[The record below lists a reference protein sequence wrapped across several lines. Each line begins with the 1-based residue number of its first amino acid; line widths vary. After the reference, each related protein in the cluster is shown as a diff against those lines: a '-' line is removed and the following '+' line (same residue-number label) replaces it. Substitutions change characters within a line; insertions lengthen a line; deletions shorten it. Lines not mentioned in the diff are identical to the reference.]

1 MPEYGYAV
9 KELDEIFDFS
19 ISTNSGLTKSF
30 VNSNKGTVPVYGA
43 SQDVDIPSYGY
54 IKDNIERIKY
64 FDDCLTYNKD
74 GASGMTFFRK
84 GHFTISEKVVPLVIF
99 EKYKGMLDYDFL
111 KYAIEFEAR
120 KQQYTFSNKATKI
133 TFKKLKIKI
142 PLNNNQE
149 FDIIKQHQFALL
161 YAEIEEK
168 RKALIDKLDDIRSL
182 SVRIMDSSVSSWKN
196 VLCKDIFAPT
206 NGNSI
211 YTKEYVKSHHGT
223 IPLYSGNTFG
233 EFDMVDTADYDGEY
247 LTWAK
252 DGLAGYIMY
261 HNGEFSITGHRGILI
276 PNASFE
282 NIELICLKY
291 IAYVLEP
298 IFRSSIKGRR
308 GDKGKNEYTTLN
320 KVMIMKIK
328 EPIPIP
334 VDKNGNYDLEKQ
346 KELVQKYDQIEEIK
360 KHLVDKITELTSI
373 VVT

>member
-1 MPEYGYAV
+1 MPEHGYAV

-19 ISTNSGLTKSF
+19 ISTNSALTKSF

-43 SQDVDIPSYGY
+43 SQNVDVPSYGY
-54 IKDNIERIKY
+54 IKDNIEGIKY

-74 GASGMTFFRK
+74 GASGMTFYRK

-99 EKYKGMLDYDFL
+99 EKYKGLLDYNYL

-142 PLNNNQE
+142 PFNYNQE
-149 FDIIKQHQFALL
+149 FDIIKQRQLAQL

-168 RKALIDKLDDIRSL
+168 RKALIDKLNDIQCA
-182 SVRIMDSSVSSWKN
+182 SVRIMDDSVLSWKN
-196 VLCKDIFAPT
+196 VLCKDIFMPS

-211 YTKEYVKSHHGT
+211 YTKEYIKSHSGT

-261 HNGEFSITGHRGILI
+261 HNGKFSLTGHRGILI
-276 PNASFE
+276 PNPSFE
-282 NIELICLKY
+282 NIDLIDLKY

-320 KVMIMKIK
+320 KAMIMKIK

-334 VDKNGNYDLEKQ
+334 VDANNNYDLEKQ
-346 KELVQKYDQIEEIK
+346 NELVKKYDQIEEIK
-360 KHLVDKITELTSI
+360 KQLFDKITELTSI
-373 VVT
+373 VVA

>member
-1 MPEYGYAV
+1 MPEHGYVV

-43 SQDVDIPSYGY
+43 SQDVDVPSYGY
-54 IKDNIERIKY
+54 IKDNIEGIKY

-74 GASGMTFFRK
+74 GASGMTFYRK

-99 EKYKGMLDYDFL
+99 EKYKCLLDYNYL

-142 PLNNNQE
+142 PLNDNQE
-149 FDIIKQHQFALL
+149 FDISKQFQLAQL

-168 RKALIDKLDDIRSL
+168 RKALINKLSDIRCA
-182 SVRIMDSSVSSWKN
+182 SVRIMDNSVSSWRN
-196 VLCKDIFAPT
+196 VFCKDIFIPS

-211 YTKEYVKSHHGT
+211 YTKEYIKSHRGT

-252 DGLAGYIMY
+252 DGLAGYVMY
-261 HNGEFSITGHRGILI
+261 HNGKFSLTGHRGILL
-276 PNASFE
+276 PNPSFE
-282 NIELICLKY
+282 NMDLIDLKY

-320 KVMIMKIK
+320 KAMIMKIQ

-334 VDKNGNYDLEKQ
+334 IDANNNYDLEKQ
-346 KELVQKYDQIEEIK
+346 KELVKKYDQIEEIK
-360 KHLVDKITELTSI
+360 KQLVDKITELTNI

>member
-1 MPEYGYAV
+1 MPEHGYVV

-43 SQDVDIPSYGY
+43 SQDVDVPSYGY
-54 IKDNIERIKY
+54 IKDNIEGIKY

-74 GASGMTFFRK
+74 GASGMTFYRK

-99 EKYKGMLDYDFL
+99 EKYKGLLDYNYL

-142 PLNNNQE
+142 PLNDNQE
-149 FDIIKQHQFALL
+149 FDISKQFQLAQL

-168 RKALIDKLDDIRSL
+168 RKALINKLSDIRCA
-182 SVRIMDSSVSSWKN
+182 SVRIMDNSVSSWRN
-196 VLCKDIFAPT
+196 VFCKDIFIPS

-211 YTKEYVKSHHGT
+211 YTKEYIKSHRGT

-252 DGLAGYIMY
+252 DGLAGYVMY
-261 HNGEFSITGHRGILI
+261 HNGKFSLTGHRGILL
-276 PNASFE
+276 PNPSFE
-282 NIELICLKY
+282 NMDLIDLKY

-320 KVMIMKIK
+320 KAMIMKIQ

-334 VDKNGNYDLEKQ
+334 IDANNNYDLEKQ
-346 KELVQKYDQIEEIK
+346 KELVKKYDQIEEIK
-360 KHLVDKITELTSI
+360 KQLVDKITELTNI

>member
-1 MPEYGYAV
+1 MPEYGYAI

-43 SQDVDIPSYGY
+43 SQDVDVPSYGY
-54 IKDNIERIKY
+54 IKDNIEGIKY

-74 GASGMTFFRK
+74 GASGMTFYRK

-99 EKYKGMLDYDFL
+99 EKYKDMLDYNYL

-120 KQQYTFSNKATKI
+120 KQKYTFSNKATKI

-142 PLNNNQE
+142 PLNRNQD
-149 FDIIKQHQFALL
+149 FDVSRQRQLALL

-168 RKALIDKLDDIRSL
+168 RKALIDKLDSIRFT
-182 SVRIMDSSVSSWKN
+182 SVRILDSSVSSWKN
-196 VLCKDIFAPT
+196 VLCKELFTPV

-211 YTKEYVKSHHGT
+211 YTKEYIKSHQGN

-233 EFDMVDTADYDGEY
+233 EFDVVDTADYDGEY

-261 HNGEFSITGHRGILI
+261 HNGKFSITGHRGILI
-276 PNASFE
+276 PNPLFE
-282 NIELICLKY
+282 NHELICLKY

-320 KVMIMKIK
+320 KAMIMKIK

-334 VDKNGNYDLEKQ
+334 VDENGNYDLEKQ
-346 KELVQKYDQIEEIK
+346 KELVHKYDHIEEIK
-360 KHLVDKITELTSI
+360 KQLVGKITELTNI